1 MLSEF
6 RPVLMLLP
14 VLDLLAQYDSS
25 WLKLI
30 CIQAHAVTTCIRQVD
45 QRLDELITAQEN
57 KENPPEPVDLEQI
70 CDLVRLVSRKKYSS

>member
-6 RPVLMLLP
+6 RQVLMLLP
-14 VLDLLAQYDSS
+14 VLDLLAQYDSA

-30 CIQAHAVTTCIRQVD
+30 CNQAHAVATCIQQVD
-45 QRLDELITAQEN
+45 QRIKELITAQEN
-57 KENPPEPVDLEQI
+57 QENRPEAGDLKQI